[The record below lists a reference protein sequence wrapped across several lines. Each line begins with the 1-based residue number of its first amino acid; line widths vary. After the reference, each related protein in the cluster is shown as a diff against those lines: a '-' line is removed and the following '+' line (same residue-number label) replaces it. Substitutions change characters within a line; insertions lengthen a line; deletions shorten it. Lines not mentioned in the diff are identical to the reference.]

1 MFWSQSLVPVAA
13 KLLILSSSLLV
24 LFLYYIE
31 TIWQLSVYLHD
42 TLELGPKVLLLTTG
56 IGNSEFSYSRSL
68 LCLCSYT
75 FMTILPMSFPHQ
87 MAAQHLQKQGVQKSL
102 KTWTSAV
109 VKMHHSW

>member
-42 TLELGPKVLLLTTG
+42 TLELGPKVLLLELG
-56 IGNSEFSYSRSL
+56 IQNSLTLARCCASVHTPS
-68 LCLCSYT
+68 
-75 FMTILPMSFPHQ
+75 
-87 MAAQHLQKQGVQKSL
+87 
-102 KTWTSAV
+102 
-109 VKMHHSW
+109 